1 MRQHFFLHSTFYILN
16 YIRGIINMKARLPE
30 QYRGGGGGGG
40 GNVNDMVRQAQKMQE
55 NMAKVQE
62 ELETREY
69 QITAGGGA
77 IEVTI
82 GGNKEIK
89 ALKIKPEVVD
99 PEDVEM
105 LEDLI
110 VAAVNEAIRKVEETS
125 SGEMQKV
132 TGSVNIP
139 GMF

>member
-1 MRQHFFLHSTFYILN
+1 
-16 YIRGIINMKARLPE
+16 MKARLPD
-30 QYRGGGGGGG
+30 QYRGGGAG
-40 GNVNDMVRQAQKMQE
+40 GNMNDMVRQAQKMQE

-62 ELETREY
+62 ELDAREY

-77 IEVTI
+77 IEITI
-82 GGNKEIK
+82 GGNKIVK
-89 ALKIKPEVVD
+89 SLKIKPEVVD

-125 SGEMQKV
+125 SGEMEKV
-132 TGSVNIP
+132 TGGMNIP